1 MGEYYDWI
9 NIDKKEYLNPIS
21 FDYGS
26 KFRESTSKSNKLL
39 GALQT
44 LLANEWKDDH
54 IIWLGDETE
63 IVKDSANIA
72 INMLYNQT
80 IGYGKRIFSPAFI
93 EDYKDVSVYFK
104 EAQKETQEEL
114 DYIIANY
121 YDDRVIDYYK
131 IDINDP
137 YKGLYEKTIKW
148 YRYMINHTKK
158 IYYDVKNIMVIEQD
172 IMNKD
177 LENDYINPLPLLMG
191 YGRYHGI
198 GEWLGDIV
206 GVSDE
211 IPEGYELIDRI
222 YFG

>member
-1 MGEYYDWI
+1 MAEYFDWV
-9 NIDKKEYLNPIS
+9 NIDKKEYIEPCA
-21 FDYGS
+21 FDEGPRFRNSAYKDS
-26 KFRESTSKSNKLL
+26 KTL

-54 IIWLGDETE
+54 IIWIGDQTLL
-63 IVKDSANIA
+63 
-72 INMLYNQT
+72 INDTTNVTIKNLYNQT
-80 IGYGKRIFSPAFI
+80 TNYGTLGCQNDIIF
-93 EDYKDVSVYFK
+93 DTYKDISVYFK
-104 EAQKETQEEL
+104 DTKDNTQEEL
-114 DYIIANY
+114 ENIIEHY
-121 YDDRVIDYYK
+121 YDDYVSDYYK

-137 YKGLYEKTIKW
+137 YKGLYERTIKW

-158 IYYDVKNIMVIEQD
+158 IYYDVENIIIIE
-172 IMNKD
+172 KD
-177 LENDYINPLPLLMG
+177 AENQEFVNDYNTPLPFLMG
-191 YGRYHGI
+191 YGYYGI